1 MAKHKKKKSSI
12 SKKTVKKDNR
22 KNKKESYNK
31 KNEEDLLKLYIN
43 FSVAIIFIYSFCK
56 SFECL
61 YNTIMTK

>member
-1 MAKHKKKKSSI
+1 MAKHKKKEKVKN
-12 SKKTVKKDNR
+12 KKVVKKENK

-31 KNEEDLLKLYIN
+31 KSEEDLLKLYVN

>member
-12 SKKTVKKDNR
+12 SKKAVKKDKR
-22 KNKKESYNK
+22 ENKKESYNK